1 MENTLIGIVTV
12 LVLGISAQWLAWR
25 LQLPS
30 ILLLLSFGF
39 AAGPLTG
46 IVDPNSLFGPLLIPF
61 VSLSVAIILFE
72 GGLSL
77 NLRDLPHVGGVI
89 RNLVTIGV
97 FVNLIA
103 GLLAAYYFL
112 GLSLQLSILLGAILT
127 VTGPTVILPLLRHI
141 RPFGQVGPVLRWEGI
156 VIDPIGAMLAV
167 LVFDAI
173 LASGLQATTG
183 VILSVVLMTAVTGGL
198 IGVIGAGLIVL
209 LMRQFWI
216 PDYLENSV
224 VLMIVVS
231 GFALSNQLQDE
242 SGLLA
247 VTVMGITLANQNFV
261 SVRHIAEFK
270 ENLQLLLL
278 GVLFILLSA
287 RLEIEDLHQLPVTGT
302 LAFFAVMVL
311 IGRPLGVWLS
321 TLGSSLSWQERLFI
335 GWMAP
340 RGIVAA
346 AVSAI
351 FAIRLSESGFQEAG
365 LLVPITFVVIIGT
378 IIVYGLSSAPLAR
391 WLGIAQPNPQGVLIA
406 GAHSWARDIAAE
418 LQKLGFKV
426 VVVDSNWRNISK
438 ARMAGLTTFYGN
450 VLSKRVL
457 DELNLDG
464 IGKFLALTSNN
475 EVNSLACLHFSEVF
489 GRYEVYQLPFEEDDE
504 HHEGEPPSD
513 HLRGRILFGST
524 MTFRKLQAAFA
535 SGARLTT
542 TRLTKAFDIQRFQA
556 NRNGLTVPL
565 FLVTE
570 ERQLT
575 PFTIEKSPEPKP
587 GQKIISLVG
596 VEEVESKKPETPR
609 PKSFVSNLPA

>member
-103 GLLAAYYFL
+103 GLVAAYYFL
-112 GLSLQLSILLGAILT
+112 GLSLRRSLLLGAILT
-127 VTGPTVILPLLRHI
+127 VTGATVILPLLRHI

-270 ENLQLLLL
+270 ENLQLL
-278 GVLFILLSA
+278 
-287 RLEIEDLHQLPVTGT
+287 
-302 LAFFAVMVL
+302 
-311 IGRPLGVWLS
+311 
-321 TLGSSLSWQERLFI
+321 
-335 GWMAP
+335 
-340 RGIVAA
+340 
-346 AVSAI
+346 
-351 FAIRLSESGFQEAG
+351 
-365 LLVPITFVVIIGT
+365 
-378 IIVYGLSSAPLAR
+378 
-391 WLGIAQPNPQGVLIA
+391 
-406 GAHSWARDIAAE
+406 
-418 LQKLGFKV
+418 
-426 VVVDSNWRNISK
+426 
-438 ARMAGLTTFYGN
+438 
-450 VLSKRVL
+450 
-457 DELNLDG
+457 
-464 IGKFLALTSNN
+464 
-475 EVNSLACLHFSEVF
+475 
-489 GRYEVYQLPFEEDDE
+489 
-504 HHEGEPPSD
+504 
-513 HLRGRILFGST
+513 
-524 MTFRKLQAAFA
+524 
-535 SGARLTT
+535 
-542 TRLTKAFDIQRFQA
+542 
-556 NRNGLTVPL
+556 
-565 FLVTE
+565 
-570 ERQLT
+570 
-575 PFTIEKSPEPKP
+575 
-587 GQKIISLVG
+587 
-596 VEEVESKKPETPR
+596 
-609 PKSFVSNLPA
+609 